1 MQQQQQSFTN
11 YEAVHIP
18 HFEIDFVQ
26 IALKQMTLHGPEAI

>member
-1 MQQQQQSFTN
+1 MAAVL
-11 YEAVHIP
+11 YKALVHIP